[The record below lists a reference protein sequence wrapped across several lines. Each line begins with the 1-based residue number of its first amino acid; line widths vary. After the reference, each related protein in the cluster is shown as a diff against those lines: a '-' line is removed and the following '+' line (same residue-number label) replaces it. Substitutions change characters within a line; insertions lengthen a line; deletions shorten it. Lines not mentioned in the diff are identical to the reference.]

1 MKLENLKEG
10 MPVIYLPLHKDRSEP
25 IADNQL
31 GIVSSTNHRFAFV
44 IYLGSNGSQATNPD
58 DLYSLDNRP
67 DLIHRLGLEVK
78 PINRICELWL
88 EEQELLNPKNERHD
102 PTTKRDNG

>member
-10 MPVIYLPLHKDRSEP
+10 MPVIYMPPHKDRSEP
-25 IADNQL
+25 IYDSQL

-44 IYLGSNGSQATNPD
+44 KYLGSNGSQATNPD

-67 DLIHRLGLEVK
+67 DLIHRMGLEVK
-78 PINRICELWL
+78 PINKICELWI
-88 EEQELLNPKNERHD
+88 EEQKAFNDLWEQ
-102 PTTKRDNG
+102 TKK